1 MINRLKRFWY
11 CQIMSLIGKNMLFYI
26 FSVLFINVFNYNF
39 CFSQEIQM
47 TEQVD
52 KIIKSGK
59 DSIIN
64 KALKLLD
71 KDLEVK
77 NFAKI
82 EVLTNGKD
90 VFVSFSNPIKY
101 LPQNTALYFDAG
113 IYLIEKL
120 SFYYP
125 VSNPDDYI
133 TGNTSFYRPT
143 DEAEKN
149 IQFVID
155 AINKSDKVGSFDR
168 KVFKDELIIR
178 EQTHYFDVTVISE
191 YIESLYK
198 IDKSSGNI
206 YDERHAHLIDTPL
219 EVGDQVYKKVEF

>member
-1 MINRLKRFWY
+1 MKANIF
-11 CQIMSLIGKNMLFYI
+11 LILFA
-26 FSVLFINVFNYNF
+26 VLFNYNF

-47 TEQVD
+47 TQQVEE
-52 KIIKSGK
+52 IIKSGK

-64 KALKLLD
+64 RALKLLD

-77 NFAKI
+77 NFEKI
-82 EVLTNGKD
+82 EVLTNGND
-90 VFVSFSNPIKY
+90 VLVSFSNPIKY
-101 LPQNTALYFDAG
+101 LPRDTAFYFDAG

-120 SFYYP
+120 SFYNP

-133 TGNTSFYRPT
+133 IGNISFYRPT

-155 AINKSDKVGSFDR
+155 AINKFDKVGSFGR
-168 KVFKDELIIR
+168 KVFNDELIIR
-178 EQTHYFDVTVISE
+178 EQTHYFDVTVISKF
-191 YIESLYK
+191 IESLYK
-198 IDKSSGNI
+198 IDKSSGHI
-206 YDERHAHLIDTPL
+206 YDERHAHLIDPPL